1 MLQEKKE
8 HPKEKTRL
16 HPRNKHRER
25 YDFRLLI
32 ESCPELAQF
41 VKLNLYND
49 ESIDFSDPE
58 AVKMLN
64 KSLLKQYYSI
74 DYWDIPEGYLCPPIP
89 GRADYIHHIA
99 DLLRLFNYGKIP
111 TGNKVKCFDIGVG
124 ANCVYPIIGNKEYG
138 WSFIGSDI
146 DPPAIE
152 NGNKIIEQNSNLKGQ
167 IELRFQNNPKDFFY
181 GVIKKDELIDL
192 SICNPPFHASL
203 ADAQSGTMRKIN
215 NLNKQKNITPVL
227 NFGGQSSEL
236 WCEGGEERFV
246 REMIRESKKFG
257 SSCFWFSSLISKQS
271 NLNSAYRVLE
281 KAEAVDIRTIP
292 MGQGNKTSRIIAWTF
307 LSKELQ
313 NGWRNSRWKESKTTK
328 EIKLH

>member
-25 YDFRLLI
+25 YNFKLLI

-64 KSLLKQYYSI
+64 KALLEHYY
-74 DYWDIPEGYLCPPIP
+74 DIKKWEIPAVYLCPPIP

-99 DLLRLFNYGKIP
+99 DLLRMSNYGKIP
-111 TGNKVKCFDIGVG
+111 IGNKIKCLDIGVG
-124 ANCVYPIIGNKEYG
+124 ANCIYPIIGNKEYG
-138 WSFIGSDI
+138 WSFIGADI
-146 DPPAIE
+146 DPIAID
-152 NGNKIIEQNSNLKGQ
+152 NGNKIIDQNPNLKGQ
-167 IELRFQNNPKDFFY
+167 IELRWQNNPKDFFY
-181 GVIKKDELIDL
+181 GVIKKDEIIDL
-192 SICNPPFHASL
+192 SVCNPPFHASL
-203 ADAQSGTMRKIN
+203 ADAQSGTIRKLN
-215 NLNKQKNITPVL
+215 NLKHQQISEPIK
-227 NFGGQSSEL
+227 NFGGQNNEL

-271 NLNSAYRVLE
+271 NLKSAYLALK
-281 KAEAVDIRTIP
+281 KADAVGIRTIP
-292 MGQGNKTSRIIAWTF
+292 MGQGNKTSRIIAWSF
-307 LSKELQ
+307 LSKEQQ
-313 NGWRNSRWKESKTTK
+313 NIWRNSRWKENLK
-328 EIKLH
+328 